1 MSQYLNQYQITFILK
16 GRDDEQV
23 VTAYGKNQQ
32 EAVQNA
38 IRSIDLNELEHLTL
52 KNGVFF
58 DEFGEIQEQLTGK
71 YEKNSV
77 LLYVGGGVPIVVSYS
92 NIYIDETRP
101 TKKPVNIERGDLV
114 EYQIDTAGVSF
125 SFGGVAW
132 LRFENQHG
140 KGWVLLDENNP
151 SKNASVYDANIIAVN
166 RITVEYD
173 EDTQELTRTVWH
185 GEEAT
190 A

>member
-23 VTAYGKNQQ
+23 ITAYGKNQQ
-32 EAVQNA
+32 EALQYA
-38 IRSIDLNELEHLTL
+38 IRSVDLDELEHLTL
-52 KNGVFF
+52 KNGVFV

-71 YEKNSV
+71 YEKDSA
-77 LLYVGGGVPIVVSYS
+77 LLYVGGGVPIVVANS
-92 NIYIDETRP
+92 NIYIDEKRP
-101 TKKPVNIERGDLV
+101 TKKTVNIERGDLV
-114 EYQIDTAGVSF
+114 EFQVATSGVVY

-151 SKNASVYDANIIAVN
+151 SKNASVYDANIVAVN

-173 EDTQELTRTVWH
+173 EDTQELTRTVFN
-185 GEEAT
+185 GEEET